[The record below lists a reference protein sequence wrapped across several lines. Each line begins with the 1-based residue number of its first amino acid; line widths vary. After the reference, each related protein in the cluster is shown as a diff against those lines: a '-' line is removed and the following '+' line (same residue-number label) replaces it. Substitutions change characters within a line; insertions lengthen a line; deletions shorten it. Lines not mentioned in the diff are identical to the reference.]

1 MPKCSNCRPLVIAE
15 TMGTS
20 IHTQSELVSQGPGRP
35 PEAAAP
41 NKLAPHAERLAQTLD
56 WLPNVRSS
64 KVLADRWRLLEHQL
78 NPILHLLHSPVGDN
92 PVVKD
97 LCWLHDNVNL
107 LSSVLQQTGDDLR
120 SSGCMP
126 HVRTPSQAVIPR
138 VLAVSEGFLIAAE
151 YQVNESR
158 FAEYVTAFQR
168 HASLNMSELWGM
180 IPVIKLLLLE
190 QIAACGAKGLE
201 GASGP
206 QRISICVR
214 SLQEMAQTPWKE
226 VIAPL
231 IPFEGILREDPAGA
245 YSLMDFE
252 SRDFYRGELVNIA
265 EHSDLC
271 EREVALAA
279 LELAREAER
288 NEYADARVRSRCSHI
303 GYYLI
308 GAGRRALRDKVGFQP
323 PLGQRLRSFLR
334 QHPDEFYLLT
344 LEVLTLALMA
354 SAVLLLTAPSTS
366 PGFILFMMLV
376 LLLPCSQGAVQLTN
390 YFVTSLLRPRILPKL
405 DFSEGVPA
413 NCITMVAVPSLL
425 LSEEQVFKL
434 VDDLEVRF
442 LGNRDRKLHFA
453 LLTDLADSPAPPRKD
468 DPLVD
473 LCAQLIQQLN
483 QKYAGEGTGSFFLFH
498 RHRIYNPRERM
509 WMGWE
514 RKRGKLMEFNDL
526 LRGQRDSF
534 PVKIGDLSLLP
545 QVRFVI
551 TLDADT
557 KLPRGSA
564 HRMIGTLAH
573 PLNQA
578 IIDRERNIVVAGYG
592 IVQPRVGVS
601 VQSSARSRLARIYS
615 GQTGFD
621 IYTCAV
627 SDVYQDLYEE
637 GSYAGKGIY
646 EVDVLRQVL
655 DGRFPHNALLSH
667 DLIEGAYA
675 GAGLASDIQV
685 IEDYPSHYSAH
696 NRRKHRWL
704 RGDWQIV
711 EWLCPTVPGQSG
723 QRVPNPISTISKWK
737 ILDNLRRSLVEPATF
752 VLLVLGW
759 LIMPGSPW
767 VWTLVTL
774 AILFVPAWC
783 RFLFEVARA
792 AMNRSP
798 AIGREAAA
806 RLFAANVSVF
816 LALTFLAHQALLSLD
831 AAIRATIRRI
841 VTRRHLLEWETA
853 AQAELGAT
861 NRTPIEI
868 YLDWTPLVAA
878 ALGVMLGVERPRSLP
893 AALPVLLLWGC
904 SKLVSVWLNLP
915 PCLPHRDLSQPDR
928 TFARA
933 AALRAWRYFAQF
945 STEEYQWLIPD
956 NVQEEPYR
964 VASRTSPTNL
974 GLLLNVRQAANRLG
988 YLTVPEFA
996 DLTARTLASLKR
1008 LQRYRGHLLNWYD
1021 THTLEPLTP
1030 RFVSSVDSGNLV
1042 ASLWTL
1048 EQGCLDQLEQPLLD
1062 RSLADG
1068 LLDCARALSEQ
1079 GAFPR
1084 HLLSALQRGLTG
1096 GHWLQ
1101 YALRLPD
1108 STFDNLRRSRRA
1120 RRNVE
1125 ARWFIDQAVMRL
1137 NEINKAVRVHTPWLL
1152 PEFGALRTDPVVSNL
1167 SEADSIALNRLP
1179 DHITRLEAH
1188 LRSET
1193 ENAEE
1198 PSNLLS
1204 QRLLALLPNARRDT
1218 VLLIQQLRQIAS
1230 DAHEFANQMDFSFL
1244 VHERRKLL
1252 AVGFELEGNEAT
1264 SACYDLLA
1272 SEARIAAFVAIAKGD
1287 VSQDLWFLLSRLHTV
1302 QQGRP
1307 ILLSWSGTMFEYL
1320 MPSIWMRTQPDTL
1333 LSRSQLAA
1341 VRVQCAYGRAKG
1353 VPWGISESS
1362 HASTDKDGNYQYF
1375 AFGIPALA
1383 LARPETSGPVISP
1396 YSTFLALHAD
1406 APCALQNLRKM
1417 ARLGW
1422 LGRFGFYEAAD
1433 FSPDCRSWR
1442 RDCEV
1447 VRCWMAHHQGMSLLS
1462 VANLLCDGVMQRW
1475 FHQDP
1480 RVQATELLLEEKP
1493 VAYVR
1498 PPLEK
1503 YGTTAA

>member
-1 MPKCSNCRPLVIAE
+1 
-15 TMGTS
+15 MGASTQ
-20 IHTQSELVSQGPGRP
+20 TQSEFASQGRDRP
-35 PEAAAP
+35 PEAANAP
-41 NKLAPHAERLAQTLD
+41 FELRTHAETLAQTLD
-56 WLPNVRSS
+56 WLPNVRCSN
-64 KVLADRWRLLEHQL
+64 VLADRWRLLERKL
-78 NPILHLLHSPVGDN
+78 NPILHLLHSRVGDK
-92 PVVKD
+92 PVAED
-97 LCWLHDNVNL
+97 LRWLHDNVNL
-107 LSSVLQQTGDDLR
+107 LSSASQQTGEIFR

-126 HVRTPSQAVIPR
+126 HVQTPSEAVIPR
-138 VLAVSEGFLIAAE
+138 VLAVSEGFLTAYE
-151 YQVNESR
+151 YQVSESG
-158 FAEYVTAFQR
+158 FAEYVAAFQR
-168 HASLNMSELWGM
+168 CASLNMSELWGM

-190 QIAACGAKGLE
+190 QIAARGAEVLV
-201 GASGP
+201 GAGGA
-206 QRISICVR
+206 QRVSTCVR

-226 VIAPL
+226 VIEPL

-245 YSLMDFE
+245 YSGMDFE

-265 EHSDLC
+265 EHSDVS
-271 EREVALAA
+271 EREVAEAA
-279 LELAREAER
+279 LELAQEASHK
-288 NEYADARVRSRCSHI
+288 EYADARVRSRCSHI

-308 GAGRRALRDKVGFQP
+308 SMGRRALHDKVGFQP
-323 PLGQRLRSFLR
+323 PFGQRMRSFLR
-334 QHPDEFYLLT
+334 QHPDDFYLLT
-344 LEVLTLALMA
+344 FEVLTLSLMA
-354 SAVLLLTAPSTS
+354 SALLLLTAPSTS

-390 YFVTSLLRPRILPKL
+390 YFVTSLLQPRILPKL
-405 DFSEGVPA
+405 DFSEGIPA
-413 NCITMVAVPSLL
+413 NCITMVAIPSLL
-425 LSEEQVFKL
+425 LSQKQVLKL

-442 LGNRDRKLHFA
+442 LGNRDRNLHFA
-453 LLTDLADSPAPPRKD
+453 LLTDLPDSPARPRED
-468 DPLVD
+468 DALVD

-483 QKYAGEGTGSFFLFH
+483 QKYAGEETGSFFLFH

-514 RKRGKLMEFNDL
+514 RKRGKLMDFNDL
-526 LRGQRDSF
+526 LRGQHDSF

-545 QVRFVI
+545 KVRFVI

-557 KLPRGSA
+557 KLPRGAA
-564 HRMIGTLAH
+564 HRLIGTLAH

-578 IIDRERNIVVAGYG
+578 IIDREKNIVVAGYG

-601 VQSSARSRLARIYS
+601 VHSSARSRLARIYS

-621 IYTCAV
+621 TYTCAV

-711 EWLCPTVPGQSG
+711 EWLCSTVPGQSG
-723 QRVPNPISTISKWK
+723 QRVRNPISTISKWK

-759 LIMPGSPW
+759 LIMPGSAW
-767 VWTLVTL
+767 VWTLVTV

-783 RFLFEVARA
+783 RFMFEVARA
-792 AMNRSP
+792 AINRRP
-798 AIGREAAA
+798 GIAREAAA
-806 RLFAANVSVF
+806 GLFAANVGVF

-841 VTRRHLLEWETA
+841 LTRRHLLEWETA
-853 AQAELGAT
+853 AQAECGAT

-878 ALGVMLGVERPRSLP
+878 ALGVTLAVGRPRSLP

-915 PCLPHRDLSQPDR
+915 PRLPYRDLSQPGR
-928 TFARA
+928 TFVRA
-933 AALRAWRYFAQF
+933 VALRTWRYFAQF
-945 STEEYQWLIPD
+945 STEEHHWLIPD

-988 YLTVPEFA
+988 YLTVPEFV
-996 DLTARTLASLKR
+996 DLTIRTLASLKR

-1021 THTLEPLTP
+1021 TRTLEPLTP

-1048 EQGCLDQLEQPLLD
+1048 EQGCLDQLAQPLVE

-1068 LLDCARALSEQ
+1068 LLDCALALREQ
-1079 GAFPR
+1079 RVLPR
-1084 HLLSALQRGLTG
+1084 PIFLALKKGLTSA
-1096 GHWLQ
+1096 HWLR
-1101 YALRLPD
+1101 YVLHLPD

-1120 RRNVE
+1120 NRNVD
-1125 ARWFIDQAVMRL
+1125 ARWFIDQAVRRL
-1137 NEINKAVRVHTPWLL
+1137 NEINKAVRVYTPWLL
-1152 PEFGALRTDPVVSNL
+1152 PEFDVLRSDPVVSSLLEGN
-1167 SEADSIALNRLP
+1167 SIPLNRLP

-1188 LRSET
+1188 LQCEPET
-1193 ENAEE
+1193 TETD
-1198 PSNLLS
+1198 SRLLS
-1204 QRLLALLPNARRDT
+1204 QRLLTLLPNARRDT
-1218 VLLIQQLRQIAS
+1218 VLLIQQLRQIACE
-1230 DAHEFANQMDFSFL
+1230 AHELANQMDFSFL
-1244 VHERRKLL
+1244 VHAKRKLL
-1252 AVGFELEGNEAT
+1252 AVGFELEANQVAA
-1264 SACYDLLA
+1264 ACYDLLA
-1272 SEARIAAFVAIAKGD
+1272 SEARLAAFVAIAKGD
-1287 VSQDLWFLLSRLHTV
+1287 ASQDLWFLLGRTHTV

-1320 MPSIWMRTQPDTL
+1320 MPSIWMRSQPDTL
-1333 LSRSQLAA
+1333 LANSQLAA
-1341 VRVQCAYGRAKG
+1341 VRVQCAYGRARG
-1353 VPWGISESS
+1353 VPWGISESA
-1362 HASTDKDGNYQYF
+1362 HAMRDNDGNYQYF

-1383 LARPETSGPVISP
+1383 LAKPETNGPVISP

-1406 APCALQNLRKM
+1406 TRLALQNLRKM
-1417 ARLGW
+1417 ARRGW

-1433 FSPDCRSWR
+1433 FSPPCRSWR

-1447 VRCWMAHHQGMSLLS
+1447 VRCWMAHHQSMSLLS

-1493 VAYVR
+1493 MAYVR

-1503 YGTTAA
+1503 YGTNAA